1 MENAPSKVNRPAP
14 ILLPHPPGFPDPEG
28 VQRRRFPLR
37 LKIAA
42 FAAGLVAVAVT
53 AVAVSTVIVPYKQN
67 LAAQDRLAM
76 DLIATAVPLSVDVRV
91 DDVRLDAT
99 RIGSLVANSPG
110 GVPIVYALVWDA
122 RGKLDE
128 AASAVNAPLL
138 QAFSPRLASLCVTDR
153 THCLR
158 LLTAGQ
164 QQRGLRPVPMKLQL
178 ANGKGIIGRLELGIS
193 TLTLDNELRRGLWRD
208 GIVLLATLLLA
219 VLGALA
225 IGGRIAKPLGE
236 LSWAMGRLELGDFD
250 QRISSSEQAHDEVGD
265 LARAFNAMAVGLKQ
279 RERLRGTLG
288 RYVSGDVADRIL
300 EEHDDLSLAGELRHV
315 TVLFLDVRGF
325 TTVSEHLRPTEVLE
339 LLNEYFSVVVDRVV
353 ANGGTVNKFIGDA
366 AMCLWGA
373 PRTVD
378 RPERAAVICALEIQE
393 HAARLSADRAR
404 RNLLHVDIGIG
415 INTGEAVAG
424 NLGAARRL
432 EYTVIG
438 DAVNLAQRL
447 ESHALPGEVLISESV
462 YEKVAG
468 EIETA
473 AREPVRLKGRTQLV
487 PIWEV
492 KWRKSAEAA

>member
-1 MENAPSKVNRPAP
+1 M
-14 ILLPHPPGFPDPEG
+14 
-28 VQRRRFPLR
+28 QRRRFPLR

-42 FAAGLVAVAVT
+42 FAAGLVAVAVS
-53 AVAVSTVIVPYKQN
+53 AVAISTVIVPWKQK
-67 LAAQDRLAM
+67 LAAQDRLAT
-76 DLIATAVPLSVDVRV
+76 DLISTAVPLSLEVRV

-99 RIGSLVANSPG
+99 RIQSLVVNSPG
-110 GVPIVYALVWDA
+110 GVPIVYALVWDSK
-122 RGKLDE
+122 GKLDQ
-128 AASAVNAPLL
+128 AASAVNAQLL
-138 QAFSPRLASLCVTDR
+138 RAISGPLASLCVTDR
-153 THCLR
+153 ARCLQ
-158 LLTAGQ
+158 LLTLGQ
-164 QQRGLRPVPMKLQL
+164 RQRGLRPVPMKLEL
-178 ANGKGIIGRLELGIS
+178 ANGKGSIGRLELGIS
-193 TLTLDNELRRGLWRD
+193 TVTLDSDLRRGLWRD

-225 IGGRIAKPLGE
+225 IGGRIARPLGE
-236 LSWAMGRLELGDFD
+236 LSGAMGRLELGNFD
-250 QRISSSEQAHDEVGD
+250 QHISSAEQAHDEVGD
-265 LARAFNAMAVGLKQ
+265 LARAFNAMAVGLKE

-288 RYVSGDVADRIL
+288 RYVSGDVAARIL
-300 EEHDDLSLAGELRHV
+300 EERDDLSLAGELRRV

-378 RPERAAVICALEIQE
+378 QPERAAVICALEIQE

-404 RNLLHVDIGIG
+404 RQLTQVDFGIG

-447 ESHALPGEVLISESV
+447 ESHARPGEVLISQSV

-468 EIETA
+468 EIATS
-473 AREPVRLKGRTQLV
+473 AREPVKLKGRSQLV
-487 PIWEV
+487 PLWEV
-492 KWRKSAEAA
+492 KRRESAEAA

>member
-1 MENAPSKVNRPAP
+1 M
-14 ILLPHPPGFPDPEG
+14 
-28 VQRRRFPLR
+28 QRRRFPLR

-42 FAAGLVAVAVT
+42 FAAGLVAIAVT
-53 AVAVSTVIVPYKQN
+53 AVAVSTVIVPWTEK
-67 LAAQDRLAM
+67 LAAQDRLAT
-76 DLIATAVPLSVDVRV
+76 DLIRSAVPLSVEVGADA
-91 DDVRLDAT
+91 VRLNAT
-99 RIGSLVANSPG
+99 RVRALVVNSQG

-122 RGKLDE
+122 RGHLDDS
-128 AASAVNAPLL
+128 ASAINGKLL
-138 QAFSPRLASLCVTDR
+138 EAVSPQLASLCLTDR
-153 THCLR
+153 PRCLA
-158 LLTAGQ
+158 LLTPGT
-164 QQRGLRPVPMKLQL
+164 QRPGLRPVSMKLVL
-178 ANGKGIIGRLELGIS
+178 GDGRGSIGRLELGIS
-193 TLTLDNELRRGLWRD
+193 TVGLDAELQRGLRRD
-208 GIVLLATLLLA
+208 GMVLLATLLLA

-225 IGGRIAKPLGE
+225 MGGRIAKPLGE
-236 LSWAMGRLELGDFD
+236 LSLAMGRLEQGDFD
-250 QRISSSEQAHDEVGD
+250 QRISSAEQAHDEVGD
-265 LARAFNAMAVGLKQ
+265 LARAFNDMAVGLRQ

-300 EEHDDLSLAGELRHV
+300 EERDDLALAGELRRV

-373 PRTVD
+373 PRSVEQ
-378 RPERAAVICALEIQE
+378 PERAAVTCALEIQAQ
-393 HAARLSADRAR
+393 AALLSQDRAR
-404 RNLLHVDIGIG
+404 RQLTHVSFGIG

-447 ESHALPGEVLISESV
+447 ESQARPGEVLISESV
-462 YEKVAG
+462 FEKVAG

-473 AREPVRLKGRTQLV
+473 AREPVKLKGRSQAI
-487 PIWEV
+487 PFWEV
-492 KWRKSAEAA
+492 KRLKSAEAA